1 MQRGRRGFR
10 KVVGSVVDWE
20 PETFSPTFAHGA
32 DEAPRQVRPAGDGAA
47 AFDLV
52 TPGTGDADRLSD
64 AEVRLGARPAA
75 VVPPAGRRWAALG
88 CKEE

>member
-1 MQRGRRGFR
+1 MVLNERLVR
-10 KVVGSVVDWE
+10 
-20 PETFSPTFAHGA
+20 TFSHTFAHGA
-32 DEAPRQVRPAGDGAA
+32 DEGPRLVRPAGDGAA

-64 AEVRLGARPAA
+64 TEVRPAA

-88 CKEE
+88 CRGE